1 MIIRVPSNR
10 GITPMAQQSS
20 ARIASFRDSGFRL
33 LAGGDASTQTPL
45 TENSSTRLRTIS
57 FPRGLGE
64 SSVAPRAS
72 PRASYPTASARL
84 ID

>member
-1 MIIRVPSNR
+1 MIVRVPSNR
-10 GITPMAQQSS
+10 SITPMAQESS

-57 FPRGLGE
+57 FHRGLGE
-64 SSVAPRAS
+64 SSVRRGVAS
-72 PRASYPTASARL
+72 GLLPHGICPA
-84 ID
+84 D